1 MRFWLVLV
9 ALVCAVGAEG
19 TARTTAAAE
28 PDAFDRARAIAGE
41 LGTRY
46 RLEPGRK
53 LAVTE
58 VTSTSVLE
66 SLTLI
71 ESWVELPRVVPAA
84 NGVYFALCT
93 VRVRCPY
100 PPPRA
105 AWSVGAPLPRALAL
119 ELAVRTLLET
129 TLDVVVVAL
138 PTARPVWFVL
148 ERGELEAIRPGYD
161 ATSSRLY
168 IPLWLDPVSA
178 TRETL
183 VAVHAGDGE

>member
-1 MRFWLVLV
+1 MLV
-9 ALVCAVGAEG
+9 ALVCAVGAVGADG
-19 TARTTAAAE
+19 TARATPTPE
-28 PDAFDRARAIAGE
+28 PDALHRARAIAGE

-46 RLEPGRK
+46 RLAPGRK

-58 VTSTSVLE
+58 VTSTRVVA
-66 SLTLI
+66 SLTLV
-71 ESWVELPRVVPAA
+71 ESWVERPRVVPAA

-93 VRVRCPY
+93 IRVRCPY

-105 AWSVGAPLPRALAL
+105 AWSVGAPMPRALAL

-129 TLDVVVVAL
+129 TLDLVVVAL

-168 IPLWLDPVSA
+168 MPLWLDPVSA

-183 VAVHAGDGE
+183 VAVHLGDGE